1 LFIVRTASILLPPEK
16 MMPVRGLKAFPSLG
30 EDLAWFGYPGSLDH
44 EPMLCRGTLACFKTK
59 PHCYLINGLAY
70 PGMSGA
76 AVVDRYG
83 WVVGVVSEWW
93 EDRAIAQ
100 IPGMLQAA
108 PSAMIR
114 HVLEQTMNAKVL
126 DNRPQHPVA
135 D

>member
-1 LFIVRTASILLPPEK
+1 
-16 MMPVRGLKAFPSLG
+16 
-30 EDLAWFGYPGSLDH
+30 
-44 EPMLCRGTLACFKTK
+44 
-59 PHCYLINGLAY
+59 
-70 PGMSGA
+70 MSGA